1 MISSEEACQY
11 VQQSIPEISDA
22 LPVEGGIYSTL
33 NVVRE
38 YACRQAKE
46 HDYSRLRQCFS
57 LAAALYEKGSGSVK
71 CAVEN
76 VFVYSISRIFTLAPE
91 DKARIKALIP
101 QSLRSL
107 YMAQVLH
114 HGY

>member
-11 VQQSIPEISDA
+11 VQQTLPEISDI
-22 LPVEGGIYSTL
+22 LPAEGGIYGTL
-33 NVVRE
+33 NAVRE
-38 YACRQAKE
+38 FACQGAKE
-46 HDYSRLRQCFS
+46 HNYGRLQQCFA
-57 LAAALYEKGSGSVK
+57 LAASLYEKGSGSVK

-76 VFVYSISRIFTLAPE
+76 VFVYSISRIFSLAPE

-107 YMAQVLH
+107 YMQQVLH